1 MYFKLKISTDWMLLG
16 KLAMHDHIVCVC
28 VTVYW
33 ASQLIPIIS
42 GDDDGSD
49 DASDVDRY
57 DYMGY
62 GSEYD
67 EWNEDFSA

>member
-1 MYFKLKISTDWMLLG
+1 
-16 KLAMHDHIVCVC
+16 MHDHIVCVC

-33 ASQLIPIIS
+33 ASQLIPISS

-49 DASDVDRY
+49 DASNVDRY

-62 GSEYD
+62 GFEYD
-67 EWNEDFSA
+67 EWNGDFSA

>member
-1 MYFKLKISTDWMLLG
+1 MHFKLKITTDWMLLG

-49 DASDVDRY
+49 DAFDVDRY
-57 DYMGY
+57 DLY
-62 GSEYD
+62 GV
-67 EWNEDFSA
+67 WF